1 MTART
6 DKLVEAHDLLVSS
19 VESLTSGDDWA
30 RMLEVASR
38 FHRYSAGN
46 VFLIAVQRPD
56 ATRVAGYR
64 TWQSLGR
71 QVRKGEHGIRILAP
85 CRYVSAVVTE
95 DDGSEHKTYGVR
107 GFTTTSVFDVSQTE
121 GEELPD
127 VGPTLLE
134 GEGVAGLWDGLAA
147 QVAALGYN
155 LERGDCFGANGRT
168 DHGARTVTVRDDVSD
183 AQATKTLAHELAH
196 VILHPCT
203 TAYFQCRGRSE
214 VEAESVAFLVCRA
227 AGLDTDGYTFPYVA
241 GWANGETDVV
251 RETADKVLSTARA
264 ILAALET
271 EERAEL
277 LEAVAS

>member
-6 DKLVEAHDLLVSS
+6 DKLAEAHELLVSS

-30 RMLEVASR
+30 RMLEIASR

-46 VFLIAVQRPD
+46 VFLIALQRPE

-95 DDGSEHKTYGVR
+95 DDGSTHNTYGVR
-107 GFTTTSVFDVSQTE
+107 GFTTTTVFDVSQTD
-121 GEELPD
+121 GDELPD
-127 VGPTLLE
+127 VGPSLLE
-134 GEGVAGLWDGLAA
+134 GEGVTGLWDGLAG
-147 QVAALGYN
+147 QVGALGYS
-155 LERGDCFGANGRT
+155 LERGDCSGANGRT
-168 DHGARTVTVRDDVSD
+168 DHSARTVTVRDDVSD

-203 TAYFQCRGRSE
+203 AAYFQCRGRSE

-227 AGLDTDGYTFPYVA
+227 AGLSTDEYSFGYVA
-241 GWANGETDVV
+241 GWANGDTDLV
-251 RETADKVLSTARA
+251 RATADNVLSTART
-264 ILAALET
+264 ILGALEPT
-271 EERAEL
+271 DVQTPELAE
-277 LEAVAS
+277 VA

>member
-1 MTART
+1 VTART
-6 DKLVEAHDLLVSS
+6 DKLTEAHDLLIAS

-85 CRYVSAVVTE
+85 CRYVSAVVTD

-107 GFTTTSVFDVSQTE
+107 GFTTTTVFDVSQTE
-121 GEELPD
+121 GDELPD

-134 GEGVAGLWDGLAA
+134 GEGVAGLWDGLTAR
-147 QVAALGYN
+147 VTALGYS
-155 LERGDCFGANGRT
+155 LERGDCGGANGRT
-168 DHGARTVTVRDDVSD
+168 DHSTRTVTVRDDVSD

-227 AGLDTDGYTFPYVA
+227 AGLPTDGYSFPYVA

-251 RETADKVLSTARA
+251 RETADKVLTTART
-264 ILAALET
+264 ILASLET
-271 EERAEL
+271 EQEREPAL
-277 LEAVAS
+277 VA